1 MKIWHE
7 VWDYIKMIII
17 VVAIVLVIN
26 NVVLINAK
34 IPSPSMEKTIMTGD
48 RIFGFRLAYGI
59 NLDLFGHEISK
70 KVKDPERFDIVI
82 FKYPDDESQL
92 FIKRVI
98 GLPGETVQIRDSRVY
113 IDGEPLKEDKMGE
126 VSLAGRAADP
136 VRLGE
141 KEGDEPQFDPG
152 VMTEGENTYL
162 YTGFCAIGDK
172 SRSGPMGTVLGP
184 DMLTIKRGFLVNAV
198 VAVCSFMR
206 LLCAD
211 KVYIIRL
218 GVEYIQRMW

>member
-98 GLPGETVQIRDSRVY
+98 GLPGEKVQIKNGRIYVNGKKTKAYSSQKILSAGLASEEITIKSKQYFVVGDNYNNSEDSRSASV
-113 IDGEPLKEDKMGE
+113 G
-126 VSLAGRAADP
+126 
-136 VRLGE
+136 
-141 KEGDEPQFDPG
+141 
-152 VMTEGENTYL
+152 N
-162 YTGFCAIGDK
+162 
-172 SRSGPMGTVLGP
+172 
-184 DMLTIKRGFLVNAV
+184 IKRSNIVG
-198 VAVCSFMR
+198 
-206 LLCAD
+206 
-211 KVYIIRL
+211 KVGIKY
-218 GVEYIQRMW
+218 WPW